1 MTNSVKYFQPFSLR
15 NTSYQTISFCENN
28 EHDLTCDSMPD
39 GKIRACASLIRI
51 LSEMVFQPGNQEV
64 MDKIWSYGQVVIEFE
79 QKCTIW
85 PFYYHIWVW
94 DFLSVQ
100 LNIGD
105 LAFASKFHGE
115 HIFIPAMM
123 SGLVSNNYLV
133 SGFMEMM
140 GFIIVLTWFQ
150 QASAMFPAWEQ
161 RGRLSSLGWLMSE
174 EEEERTHTH
183 THTHTQHTHTRA
195 RAFWAAS
202 LPEGHSGNWQ
212 R

>member
-51 LSEMVFQPGNQEV
+51 LSKMVFQPGNQEV
-64 MDKIWSYGQVVIEFE
+64 LVLWYCYWKWFQLI
-79 QKCTIW
+79 CTIW
-85 PFYYHIWVW
+85 PFYYHIWVG

-105 LAFASKFHGE
+105 LAFASKFHCE

-161 RGRLSSLGWLMSE
+161 RGRLSSLGWLMS
-174 EEEERTHTH
+174 
-183 THTHTQHTHTRA
+183 
-195 RAFWAAS
+195 
-202 LPEGHSGNWQ
+202 
-212 R
+212 